1 MNSMVE
7 FHVPVQ
13 GDIDATKMMKCWCF
27 AVPLLVLVIATVT
40 AEREMSLKAYL
51 EAQERKVLQVE
62 DKIRQRNDGTLE
74 TKPEKHQLRKE
85 SSEKTR
91 QVKQEANGND
101 APYCDNTSRYQTLDG
116 TCNNLYNPVL
126 GSANTAFIRLP
137 GATSDYAD
145 GLSTPRQ
152 AKDGNEL
159 PNARRLSFR
168 LFTNKEQPSAIM
180 SHMAMTWGELL
191 WFILFFVYYF
201 H

>member
-1 MNSMVE
+1 
-7 FHVPVQ
+7 
-13 GDIDATKMMKCWCF
+13 MMKCCCL
-27 AVPLLVLVIATVT
+27 AVSLLLSVIATVT
-40 AEREMSLKAYL
+40 AKREMGKREMSLKAYL
-51 EAQERKVLQVE
+51 EAQERKVLPVE

-74 TKPEKHQLRKE
+74 TKPEQHQLRKE
-85 SSEKTR
+85 SSEKTG
-91 QVKQEANGND
+91 QVTQEANSND

-116 TCNNLYNPVL
+116 TCNNLNNPVL

-137 GATSDYAD
+137 GAKPDYAD

-159 PNARRLSFR
+159 PNARRLSFK

-191 WFILFFVYYF
+191 WFILFFIIIF
-201 H
+201 TE